1 MSDRRPKVRPLH
13 LMAGLGVVALSPMLS
28 GYVLLSSNKAVL
40 PVTPE
45 NPQIDFVWDGSAPS
59 IKAKDKFK
67 DGIYADLDDTA
78 FMAQLLT
85 EAMGLW
91 NSVPGAYVT
100 MAVSQGEAKLD
111 EEDNQFSIVVEKSS
125 NLSSAA
131 FAKPNIP
138 DDEPEVIKDC
148 DISIADTK
156 AEADSL
162 AFTIAHELGHCL
174 GFGHNHTNYN
184 AIMGYSRTSRQLK
197 LGADDI
203 AGLIYLYPD
212 PNVVDEEPKE
222 LVCGV
227 VGGGTADAAWALIL
241 LALPLLAAAAPKRA
255 RVRVPARGKR
265 AKGSASKD
273 A

>member
-1 MSDRRPKVRPLH
+1 MSRKTPPFMLRVCL
-13 LMAGLGVVALSPMLS
+13 GLGLVATAPMLS
-28 GYVLLSSNKAVL
+28 GYVLLSSHKAIL

-45 NPQIDFVWDGSAPS
+45 SPQIDFVWDGVAPT
-59 IKAKDKFK
+59 IKEKADFK
-67 DGIYADLDDTA
+67 GGIYADLDDTA
-78 FMAQLLT
+78 FMAQLLA

-100 MAVSQGEAKLD
+100 LAVSQGEAKLD
-111 EEDNQFSIVVEKSS
+111 EEDGQFSIITEKSD
-125 NLSSAA
+125 NISSAA
-131 FAKPNIP
+131 FAKPYMP
-138 DDEPEVIKDC
+138 EDEPEVIRDC
-148 DISIADTK
+148 DISIADTSVD
-156 AEADSL
+156 AASL

-212 PNVVDEEPKE
+212 PAAVEELPKE

-227 VGGGTADAAWALIL
+227 VGFGPTDAAVMLGL
-241 LALPLLAAAAPKRA
+241 LLLPFFFAML
-255 RVRVPARGKR
+255 PARQVRTHTVATGAR
-265 AKGSASKD
+265 RRDSARKGA
-273 A
+273 